1 MTGIAHHS
9 APQARPHHWRREA
22 WKLPIHLMFILISI
36 TMIVPLI
43 MIFSISISE
52 EAQILGIGN
61 GSGFSILPKGFSL
74 DGYHLAFKN
83 PDAVIK
89 AYGVT
94 AYSSFLGTAIS
105 MASAGMIAYPLA
117 RSNFKYKPIIQR
129 YLLITMLFGA
139 GTIPTYIVY
148 TQYYHLGDSLLIYI
162 MPCICGG
169 AGTTF
174 MLRAYMKGLSE
185 SLYESAE
192 LDGANKFQGF
202 LHIGVPLGSSGIVSA
217 LVLSFLDAW
226 NLIEQPLTFLKNKT
240 LWPLSLYLPNISM
253 DNAGLAFVA
262 SVITLIPSLLVF
274 MAGQNY
280 LEQGIAASAVK
291 E

>member
-1 MTGIAHHS
+1 MKHKILKKLLLLFLLLLAVGICFPVVFLIVGSLMGPDELNHYLGAVLGKTDGFASWALLPTYPTFKAYVQLLLDSPEFFVMFWNSVKMTGIILIGQVLTGVPA
-9 APQARPHHWRREA
+9 AWGFARLDIPGKKVLFNLYIILMLMPFQVTMLSNYLTLNA
-22 WKLPIHLMFILISI
+22 MHLMD
-36 TMIVPLI
+36 TQWAV
-43 MIFSISISE
+43 
-52 EAQILGIGN
+52 
-61 GSGFSILPKGFSL
+61 ILPAAFS
-74 DGYHLAFKN
+74 
-83 PDAVIK
+83 
-89 AYGVT
+89 
-94 AYSSFLGTAIS
+94 
-105 MASAGMIAYPLA
+105 
-117 RSNFKYKPIIQR
+117 
-129 YLLITMLFGA
+129 
-139 GTIPTYIVY
+139 
-148 TQYYHLGDSLLIYI
+148 
-162 MPCICGG
+162 
-169 AGTTF
+169 TF
-174 MLRAYMKGLSE
+174 PV
-185 SLYESAE
+185 
-192 LDGANKFQGF
+192 F

>member
-1 MTGIAHHS
+1 MKVFRIAIRVFIFLLLFVFSFAAVYPLIFLLGGSLKSTAELGNSLASLWS
-9 APQARPHHWRREA
+9 ADGTIQWTWLPFEPTLRHYVELLLDEPGYYVMFWNSVKIAGGVIGGQLLLSLPAAWGFARLDIPGKKVLFNLYIILMLMPFQVTMLSNYLTLNA
-22 WKLPIHLMFILISI
+22 MHLMD
-36 TMIVPLI
+36 TQWAV
-43 MIFSISISE
+43 
-52 EAQILGIGN
+52 
-61 GSGFSILPKGFSL
+61 ILPAAFSTFPVFIMYHFFRSIPKG
-74 DGYHLAFKN
+74 
-83 PDAVIK
+83 
-89 AYGVT
+89 
-94 AYSSFLGTAIS
+94 
-105 MASAGMIAYPLA
+105 
-117 RSNFKYKPIIQR
+117 II
-129 YLLITMLFGA
+129 
-139 GTIPTYIVY
+139 
-148 TQYYHLGDSLLIYI
+148 
-162 MPCICGG
+162 
-169 AGTTF
+169 
-174 MLRAYMKGLSE
+174 
-185 SLYESAE
+185 ESAE
-192 LDGANKFQGF
+192 LDGANKFQVF